1 MNKLPFTTYP
11 FLETERLVLRKI
23 DKDKDLGD
31 FFVLRSDAEVMKYIP
46 RPVATEYHEVVDL
59 INAGNEGYE
68 RGEML
73 SLAIVLKEIDTF
85 IGVVGFY
92 RINWENHRTEIGYIL
107 NPLHSGK
114 GYVHEACNALIKF
127 AFNEVGLNALDAV
140 IEIENKKSMLVVER
154 LGFIRGAVETEM
166 QSSENLQ
173 DVTEPKKI
181 YTYTLKNPLV

>member
-11 FLETERLVLRKI
+11 YLETERLELRKI
-23 DKDKDLGD
+23 DKDKDLAD

-46 RPVATEYHEVVDL
+46 RKVATDPQEVVDL

-73 SLAIVLKEIDTF
+73 SLAIALKETDTF

-114 GYVHEACNALIKF
+114 GYVHEACSALIKF
-127 AFNEVGLNALDAV
+127 AFEEVGLDTLDAV
-140 IEIENKKSMLVVER
+140 IEIENKRSMKVVER
-154 LGFIRGAVETEM
+154 LGFIRGAEETET

-173 DVTEPKKI
+173 DETDPKKI

>member
-1 MNKLPFTTYP
+1 MNKLPFNTFPY
-11 FLETERLVLRKI
+11 LETERLVLRKI
-23 DKDKDLGD
+23 DKEKDLAD

-46 RPVATEYHEVVDL
+46 RTVATEHQEVVDL

-73 SLAIVLKEIDTF
+73 SLAMALKETDTF

-92 RINWENHRTEIGYIL
+92 RINWDNHRTEIGYIL

-127 AFNEVGLNALDAV
+127 AFEEVGFHSLEAVIHPDNLKSIHVVEKLGFVKEAHFKENEVFNNEFIDT
-140 IEIENKKSMLVVER
+140 LVYS
-154 LGFIRGAVETEM
+154 L
-166 QSSENLQ
+166 
-173 DVTEPKKI
+173 
-181 YTYTLKNPLV
+181 LK

>member
-11 FLETERLVLRKI
+11 YLETERLVLRKI
-23 DKDKDLGD
+23 DKEKDLAD
-31 FFVLRSDAEVMKYIP
+31 FFVLRSDAKVMKYIP
-46 RPVATEYHEVVDL
+46 RPVATDPQEVVDL

-73 SLAIVLKEIDTF
+73 SLAISLKETDTF

-114 GYVHEACNALIKF
+114 GYVHEACSALINF
-127 AFNEVGLNALDAV
+127 AFEEIGFHSLEAV
-140 IEIENKKSMLVVER
+140 IHPDNIKSIHVVEK
-154 LGFIRGAVETEM
+154 LGFVKEAHFK
-166 QSSENLQ
+166 ENELFNNEFI
-173 DVTEPKKI
+173 D
-181 YTYTLKNPLV
+181 TLVYSLLNTLHR